1 MKNMTL
7 SAIAR
12 AVSGE
17 LHIGK
22 PSDENKEAT
31 CVVVDSRLIK
41 EGGIFVATKGERV
54 DGHSFIC
61 QVMEKGALAAICEVA
76 PENEEYSYILVKDS
90 FDALKKAAKF
100 YRQQLDIK
108 IIGIIGSVGKTST
121 KEIVASVLSE
131 KYNVLKTEGNFNN
144 EVGVPLTIC
153 RIRDEHEV
161 AVVEMGISDFNE
173 MSRLGDIVR
182 PDGVIMTNIGPCH
195 LENLKDLDGV
205 LRAKTEVFDY
215 IKDGGPV
222 ILNAGDDKLA
232 SVKKREGLNIVF
244 YGEGTDYYADNIE
257 NLGLKG
263 TAFDLNVNGSSIRT
277 RVNLPGYHMVTNS
290 LSAAAVAD
298 KLGLSITEIAEGIK
312 KATGLTGRSNL
323 IETDKFLIIDDCYN
337 ANPKSMRA
345 AIDLMKDALS
355 RKVAILGDMFELGA
369 DETYLHGEIGS
380 YAIDNGINLLICVG
394 KLSRYMFDAAF
405 ERLDKCGHS
414 AQVLYYEKKED
425 LITDI
430 SSDKSPLEKSDT
442 ILIKASHGM
451 GFSELVE
458 LIKNQ

>member
-7 SAIAR
+7 AAIAE
-12 AVSGE
+12 AVSGK

-22 PSDENKEAT
+22 PSDADKEAT

-54 DGHSFIC
+54 DGHSFIG

-76 PENEEYSYILVKDS
+76 PDDESFSYILVEDS
-90 FDALKKAAKF
+90 FDALKKAAKY
-100 YRQQLDIK
+100 YRQQLDIQ
-108 IIGIIGSVGKTST
+108 IVGIIGSVGKTST

-131 KYNVLKTEGNFNN
+131 KYRVLKTEGNFNN

-153 RIRDEHEV
+153 RITDEHEV

-182 PDGVIMTNIGPCH
+182 PDAVIMTNIGPCH
-195 LENLKDLDGV
+195 LEKLGDLDGV
-205 LRAKTEVFDY
+205 LKAKTEVFDY
-215 IKDGGPV
+215 IRKGGTA
-222 ILNAGDDKLA
+222 ILNAEDKKLSSVKEYEGIDIIFYGDDT
-232 SVKKREGLNIVF
+232 E
-244 YGEGTDYYADNIE
+244 YYADNAE

-263 TAFDLNVNGSSIRT
+263 TAFDLHVSGKKVRA

-290 LSAAAVAD
+290 LAAAAIGD
-298 KLGLSITEIAEGIK
+298 RLGLTPEEIAAGIDN
-312 KATGLTGRSNL
+312 ARGLSGRSNL
-323 IETDKFLIIDDCYN
+323 IETDKYLIIDDCYN
-337 ANPKSMRA
+337 ANPRSMKS
-345 AIDLMKDALS
+345 AIDLMKNALT

-369 DETYLHGEIGS
+369 DESSLHGEVGR

-394 KLSRYMFDAAF
+394 KLSQNMFDAATKKLS
-405 ERLDKCGHS
+405 ESDQP
-414 AQVLYYEKKED
+414 AQVMYYEKKED

-430 SSDKSPLEKSDT
+430 KSDKSPLNINDT
-442 ILIKASHGM
+442 VLIKASHGM

-458 LIKNQ
+458 LLRGE